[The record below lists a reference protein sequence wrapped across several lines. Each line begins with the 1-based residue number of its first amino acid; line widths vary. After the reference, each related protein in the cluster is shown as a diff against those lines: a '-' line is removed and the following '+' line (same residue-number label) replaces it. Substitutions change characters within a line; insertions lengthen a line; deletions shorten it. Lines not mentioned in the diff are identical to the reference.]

1 MSRTRAGLVLQEYMN
16 ITAEQT
22 MPEIW
27 GAFSPD
33 CGPENF
39 DFHRSGCIDEGY
51 RSRADSAR

>member
-39 DFHRSGCIDEGY
+39 DFHS
-51 RSRADSAR
+51 